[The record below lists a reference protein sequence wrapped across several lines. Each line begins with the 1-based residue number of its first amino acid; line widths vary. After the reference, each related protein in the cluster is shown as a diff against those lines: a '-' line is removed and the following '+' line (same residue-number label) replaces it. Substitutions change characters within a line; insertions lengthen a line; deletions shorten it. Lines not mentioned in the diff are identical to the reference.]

1 MEVLHTSYIVKS
13 KLNFI
18 DVDIEDH
25 KTRNSY
31 AQKTP
36 TATLPFLQTKE
47 GNISQS
53 ISIEI
58 FLSKK
63 YKPELLGSNAFEKA
77 KINQWIEFASCEIQ
91 NCNKDLIYP
100 IFKGKTENKDNNNLS
115 DKNLK
120 KYLILL
126 EKEFKKG
133 NKYIIGNKITLA
145 DIVLFRYLR
154 FFFMFYLTEKIRNSL
169 CPKLASWFEN
179 IMNSQEAIKAYGR
192 TLLCKKQLKPMD
204 IKIEKNKN
212 NIKNKK
218 EIIKEKN
225 SLDLLPPSKF
235 DIKKFKK
242 EFFENKNKK
251 NVMEKFWKEFDNKGY
266 SLWLLEYNNL
276 ESEGKKLF
284 RMKNS
289 KNFFLERIDESFK
302 NYAFGVHGVYGN
314 NNEYKIKGLWMWR
327 GTEIPEE
334 IKDNEYFEYLKIK
347 KLSNEN
353 NDDKKLVEE
362 YWTKCNKGDKVDGKK
377 VEEITYF
384 C

>member
-18 DVDIEDH
+18 DVDLEDH

-36 TATLPFLQTKE
+36 TATLPFLETKE

-63 YKPELLGSNAFEKA
+63 YKPEFLGSTVFERA

-100 IFKGKTENKDNNNLS
+100 IFKGKTENKQNDNTS
-115 DKNLK
+115 DKKLK
-120 KYLILL
+120 KYLALL

-169 CPKLASWFEN
+169 CPKLTSWFEN

-204 IKIEKNKN
+204 IKVEKNKN
-212 NIKNKK
+212 NNKNKK
-218 EIIKEKN
+218 ENIKEKN

-251 NVMEKFWKEFDNKGY
+251 NEMEKFWKEFDNKGY
-266 SLWLLEYNNL
+266 SLWLMEYNNL

-289 KNFFLERIDESFK
+289 KNFFLERIDENFK

-314 NNEYKIKGLWMWR
+314 NNEYKVKGLWMWR

-347 KLSNEN
+347 P
-353 NDDKKLVEE
+353 
-362 YWTKCNKGDKVDGKK
+362 
-377 VEEITYF
+377 
-384 C
+384 

>member
-18 DVDIEDH
+18 DVDLEDH

-36 TATLPFLQTKE
+36 TITLPFLETKE

-63 YKPELLGSNAFEKA
+63 YKPEFLGSTVFERA

-100 IFKGKTENKDNNNLS
+100 MFKGKSENKGNDNLA
-115 DKNLK
+115 DKKLK
-120 KYLILL
+120 KYLVLL

-169 CPKLASWFEN
+169 CPKLTSWFEN

-218 EIIKEKN
+218 ENIKEKN

-266 SLWLLEYNNL
+266 SLWLMEYNNL

-289 KNFFLERIDESFK
+289 KNFFLERIDENFK
-302 NYAFGVHGVYGN
+302 NYSFGVHGVYGN
-314 NNEYKIKGLWMWR
+314 NNEYKVKGLWIWR

-362 YWTKCNKGDKVDGKK
+362 YWTKCNKGDKVNGKK

>member
-18 DVDIEDH
+18 DVDLEDH

-63 YKPELLGSNAFEKA
+63 YKPEFLGSNAFERA

-100 IFKGKTENKDNNNLS
+100 IFKGKSENKDNNNLS
-115 DKNLK
+115 DKKLK

-169 CPKLASWFEN
+169 CPKLTSWFEN

-204 IKIEKNKN
+204 IKIEKNN
-212 NIKNKK
+212 NKNKK
-218 EIIKEKN
+218 ENIKEKN

-289 KNFFLERIDESFK
+289 KNFFLERIDDNFK
-302 NYAFGVHGVYGN
+302 NYAFGIHGIYGN
-314 NNEYKIKGLWMWR
+314 NNEYKVKGLWLWR

-334 IKDNEYFEYLKIK
+334 IKENEYFEYLKVK
-347 KLSNEN
+347 KLNNEN
-353 NDDKKLVEE
+353 VDDKKLVEE